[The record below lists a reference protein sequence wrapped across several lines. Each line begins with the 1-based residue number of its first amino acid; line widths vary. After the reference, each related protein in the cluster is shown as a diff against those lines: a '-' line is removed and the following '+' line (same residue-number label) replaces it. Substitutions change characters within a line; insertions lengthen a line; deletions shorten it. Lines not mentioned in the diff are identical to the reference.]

1 MVHATHLKAT
11 ANVALGLVLCLL
23 AFTGGARADE
33 MLKLDEKLSSVPVAP
48 AASPAVNSLPAR
60 AQWPIDSPRQYRI
73 GEEDLLE
80 IKVFGVEQLT
90 STVRVNPR
98 GQITLPL
105 IGAVHVAGLT
115 AQAAEALIAAKLG
128 ESYLQNPQVSLF
140 IKEFTTQRV
149 TVEGAV
155 VRPGVYPLKGHS
167 SLLTSLALAG
177 GPARMSETSQV
188 LLFRPDGTGKRVATM
203 YDVDRIRTGELPD
216 PEVFND
222 DLIVVNRTAS
232 RVVLRDSL
240 FGDMLDVLNPFR
252 YIPAP

>member
-1 MVHATHLKAT
+1 V
-11 ANVALGLVLCLL
+11 
-23 AFTGGARADE
+23 
-33 MLKLDEKLSSVPVAP
+33 
-48 AASPAVNSLPAR
+48 
-60 AQWPIDSPRQYRI
+60 Y
-73 GEEDLLE
+73 
-80 IKVFGVEQLT
+80 
-90 STVRVNPR
+90 
-98 GQITLPL
+98 
-105 IGAVHVAGLT
+105 VAGLT
-115 AQAAEALIAAKLG
+115 AQAAEALIAARLG

-155 VRPGVYPLKGHS
+155 ARPGVYPLKGHS

>member
-1 MVHATHLKAT
+1 V
-11 ANVALGLVLCLL
+11 
-23 AFTGGARADE
+23 
-33 MLKLDEKLSSVPVAP
+33 
-48 AASPAVNSLPAR
+48 
-60 AQWPIDSPRQYRI
+60 Q
-73 GEEDLLE
+73 
-80 IKVFGVEQLT
+80 
-90 STVRVNPR
+90 
-98 GQITLPL
+98 
-105 IGAVHVAGLT
+105 VAGLT
-115 AQAAEALIAAKLG
+115 AQAAEALIAARLG

-167 SLLTSLALAG
+167 TLLTSLALAG

-188 LLFRPDGTGKRVATM
+188 LLFRPDGSGKRVAAM

-240 FGDMLDVLNPFR
+240 FGDVLDVFNPFR
-252 YIPAP
+252 YTPYP